1 MPVRDQLATLLDA
14 IRDAQG
20 VLRSQ
25 AHSAIKT
32 EMLRAIL
39 CNPKV
44 CTAMR
49 ICDEPAIGDPD
60 GSLHRLREPA
70 HQSGLPI

>member
-1 MPVRDQLATLLDA
+1 
-14 IRDAQG
+14 
-20 VLRSQ
+20 
-25 AHSAIKT
+25 
-32 EMLRAIL
+32 MLRAIL